1 MAVNWNVCAI
11 HNAITFLLKVIQI
24 ETVLFILLISLYW
37 SSVTGCAITNVTHLS
52 EETNSVSLNWDL
64 SLDCP
69 DNPGP
74 FQMLAKHKKYLACN
88 DRIKGPETRL
98 IANQVSIHNICKLQF
113 DSWVFSSSFP
123 WAQRGRFG
131 WVGLGLMRDMP
142 AGPCEAW
149 IWCMGK
155 GLIQCGE
162 RLFLGF

>member
-11 HNAITFLLKVIQI
+11 YNAITFLLKLKQI

-37 SSVTGCAITNVTHLS
+37 TSVTGCAITNVTHLS

-88 DRIKGPETRL
+88 GRIEGPETRL
-98 IANQVSIHNICKLQF
+98 IANQVSIQNTCK
-113 DSWVFSSSFP
+113 
-123 WAQRGRFG
+123 
-131 WVGLGLMRDMP
+131 
-142 AGPCEAW
+142 
-149 IWCMGK
+149 
-155 GLIQCGE
+155 
-162 RLFLGF
+162 